1 MSKDPKRMNQTLPS
15 EDRIPAQTKPTKE
28 KPYLLIL
35 AGNRMGE
42 MFKLEQ
48 EFIIGRD
55 PQCTLFLV
63 DDGISRQHVRLTKN
77 ADGNIEVTDL
87 GSTNGTFVNGLAVTS
102 TILRDGDKI
111 QLGSTTILKFSHIDE
126 LEESFQSRMYQ
137 AALRDPLTGL
147 YNRRYF
153 LEQLSIEISF
163 SLRNQLPLSLIIMD
177 IDRFKSI
184 NDTYGHPIGDEV
196 LVGFAAKLMST
207 LRKEDVLARFGG
219 EEFALL
225 CRGLPIEGGL
235 AAAKRLRILI
245 EMSRL
250 STSQPALPVTF
261 SAGVAA
267 LSPTLSTID
276 DLLTSADRGLYAAKR
291 TGRNRVCTG
300 SDLNWP

>member
-1 MSKDPKRMNQTLPS
+1 MSKDTKRMNQTLPS
-15 EDRIPAQTKPTKE
+15 EDRMPAQAKPTKE
-28 KPYLLIL
+28 RPYLLIL

-42 MFKLEQ
+42 MFMLEE

-55 PQCTLFLV
+55 PQCTLFLI
-63 DDGISRQHVRLTKN
+63 DDGISRQHVRLAKT

-87 GSTNGTFVNGLAVTS
+87 ESTNGTFVNGLAIQS
-102 TILRDGDKI
+102 TILKDGDKI

-126 LEESFQSRMYQ
+126 LEENFQAKMYQ

-163 SLRNQLPLSLIIMD
+163 SLRNQMPLSLIIMD

-184 NDTYGHPIGDEV
+184 NDTYGHPVGDEV
-196 LVGFAAKLMST
+196 LIGFAAKLTST

-225 CRGLPIEGGL
+225 CRGLSIEGGL

-245 EMSRL
+245 ETSRI
-250 STSQPALPVTF
+250 STSQPTLPVTF
-261 SAGVAA
+261 SAGVSA
-267 LSPTLSTID
+267 LSPTLLGVDALIA
-276 DLLTSADRGLYAAKR
+276 SADRGLYEAKR
-291 TGRNRVCTG
+291 SGRNRVC
-300 SDLNWP
+300 SDPG